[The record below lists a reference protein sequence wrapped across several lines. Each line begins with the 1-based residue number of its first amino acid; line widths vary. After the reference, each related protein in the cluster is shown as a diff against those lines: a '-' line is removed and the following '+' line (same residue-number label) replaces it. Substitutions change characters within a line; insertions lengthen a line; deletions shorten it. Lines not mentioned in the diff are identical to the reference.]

1 MNFLKFV
8 LHEFWPIVVMLVIA
22 VAFLAAALYSDASN
36 QRQCNQ
42 LGGTYYQGQCLDI
55 RTIPLR
61 R

>member
-8 LHEFWPIVVMLVIA
+8 LYEFWPIVVMFVIA
-22 VAFLAAALYSDASN
+22 MAFLSAALYLDADLK
-36 QRQCNQ
+36 RQCNQ
-42 LGGTYYQGQCLDI
+42 LGGTYFREQCLDI